1 MPIKIAINGF
11 GRIGR
16 CAFKIMLENPEIQIV
31 AINDLGSIEN
41 LAYLLKYDSAYGIY
55 NKNVS
60 FDESNILVE
69 GNPYKVLSQKDPLQ
83 LPWKEMEVDVVLECT
98 GFFVKDNS
106 SQAHIEAGANAVVL
120 SAPAKGE
127 LNTIKTFLKGV
138 NHKNLSDEKIISNAS
153 CTTNCIAPVVEIVN
167 RNFKILKSLM
177 TTVHSYTASQNI
189 VDGPNK
195 DFREG
200 RAGAVNMVPTSTG
213 AAISTTQVI
222 PELKGLFD
230 GISIR
235 VPTIVG
241 SLSDITFVVQNKTT
255 VEQINQVFVNE
266 SKSERYMD
274 ILGVTNEQLV
284 SSDIIG
290 SKFSAIVDLSLT
302 RVIDGDLV
310 KILAWYDNEWGY
322 SNRLVEMALFVSK

>member
-69 GNPYKVLSQKDPLQ
+69 GKPYKVLSQKDPLQ